1 MGILMI
7 ANDNDVSETSPT
19 TPQTSP
25 SDHLSRRTPLRSQLT
40 SQAYNSHLPFGQ
52 STAPQQQ
59 LSTKM
64 YHSSTG
70 YPDLT
75 GGAAGNGGYHHQ
87 TAMNAPVYVPS
98 NRALTQSQ
106 YNHVATHFGTAAAQ
120 NAWTTDSFGTA
131 HAQLPAQ
138 FYTMGSWRAAYD
150 PTGFQRS
157 SPYENA
163 IDFQFGEGR
172 ECVNCGAIS
181 TPLWRRDGTGH
192 YLCNACGLYHKMNG
206 MNRPLIKPS
215 KRLVS
220 ATATRRLGLCC
231 TNCGTRT
238 TTLWRRNN
246 EGEPVCNACGLYFKL
261 HGVNRPLAMRKDG
274 IQTRKR
280 KPKKSTSSSD
290 VSKDGKDD
298 DLKPSLALERHSLP
312 SSVALSAKLQSDLAL
327 KSNSNHNNTLG
338 SMNNNNSLHNLSLNA
353 INSSPSTGSLHNSLS
368 HHLHLPSAAAQQ
380 SRHSTISH
388 THAHALSST
397 NNTPTV
403 HSATT
408 ASSLNSNMYS
418 PQNNVN
424 SAQLSASSFGSHGIS
439 KYEHLLSTSGSSGG
453 GGGVG
458 GVGGNNIGNLNNS
471 STNAV
476 TLSNGISSSTP
487 SPNYHH
493 SASAAAHLHHH
504 HHHHHPSASAAHHA
518 TSHHSAAALSQ
529 HSGGSHI
536 SSGDGSVGVGG
547 YGVKSESNATNY
559 DYVSNCYF
567 SSSFPPLSA
576 STAAAAAGTGMS
588 MGMGMGVGVGM
599 GMGMHGMHGSS
610 GELASYHHHQHN
622 VIQAAKLMATS

>member
-1 MGILMI
+1 
-7 ANDNDVSETSPT
+7 
-19 TPQTSP
+19 
-25 SDHLSRRTPLRSQLT
+25 
-40 SQAYNSHLPFGQ
+40 
-52 STAPQQQ
+52 
-59 LSTKM
+59 M
-64 YHSSTG
+64 YHSSAG

-75 GGAAGNGGYHHQ
+75 GGAAGNSSYHHQ
-87 TAMNAPVYVPS
+87 QAMNAPVYVPS

-106 YNHVATHFGTAAAQ
+106 YNHVAAHFGTAAAQ

-138 FYTMGSWRAAYD
+138 FYSMGSWRAAYD

-157 SPYENA
+157 SPYDNA

-220 ATATRRLGLCC
+220 TTATRRLGLCC

-280 KPKKSTSSSD
+280 KPKKSNSSTD

-298 DLKPSLALERHSLP
+298 DSKSSLALERHSLP
-312 SSVALSAKLQSDLAL
+312 SSVALTAKLQSDLSL
-327 KSNSNHNNTLG
+327 KANSSLNNSLAAMSSAVGGSG
-338 SMNNNNSLHNLSLNA
+338 SMNNNNSLHNLSLSA
-353 INSSPSTGSLHNSLS
+353 LSASPSSSSSLHNTLS
-368 HHLHLPSAAAQQ
+368 HHMHLSSAAAQQ

-388 THAHALSST
+388 THSHAHAHAHSSAGS
-397 NNTPTV
+397 TPTV
-403 HSATT
+403 HSAST
-408 ASSLNSNMYS
+408 ASSLNSNLYS
-418 PQNNVN
+418 PQSNAS
-424 SAQLSASSFGSHGIS
+424 SAQLSASSFGSHSIS
-439 KYEHLLSTSGSSGG
+439 KYEHLLASAGSGANSGG
-453 GGGVG
+453 GGGG
-458 GVGGNNIGNLNNS
+458 GGGGSIGNLNNS
-471 STNAV
+471 SPSAV
-476 TLSNGISSSTP
+476 SLSNGISAGTP
-487 SPNYHH
+487 SPSYHH
-493 SASAAAHLHHH
+493 SAAAAAHLHHH
-504 HHHHHPSASAAHHA
+504 HHHAAAAAHHA
-518 TSHHSAAALSQ
+518 ASQHSAAALGQ
-529 HSGGSHI
+529 HSGSSHI
-536 SSGDGSVGVGG
+536 GSGSGDSTTGGVGG
-547 YGVKSESNATNY
+547 YSVKSEANASNY

-567 SSSFPPLSA
+567 SGSFAPLSA
-576 STAAAAAGTGMS
+576 SSAAAAAGSGMG
-588 MGMGMGVGVGM
+588 MGMGMGVSVGM
-599 GMGMHGMHGSS
+599 GVGMHGMHGSAS
-610 GELASYHHHQHN
+610 EMASYHHQHN

>member
-7 ANDNDVSETSPT
+7 ANDNNTSPT

-25 SDHLSRRTPLRSQLT
+25 SDHHSPQTQFHSPLTR
-40 SQAYNSHLPFGQ
+40 QAYSSHLPFGQ
-52 STAPQQQ
+52 TTVLEQQQQQQ

-64 YHSSTG
+64 YHSSAG

-87 TAMNAPVYVPS
+87 AAMNAPVYVPS

-215 KRLVS
+215 KRL
-220 ATATRRLGLCC
+220 TATRRLGLCC

-280 KPKKSTSSSD
+280 KPKKSNSSTD
-290 VSKDGKDD
+290 GAKDSKED
-298 DLKPSLALERHSLP
+298 DLKTSLALERHSLP
-312 SSVALSAKLQSDLAL
+312 SSVALSAKLQSDMAL
-327 KSNSNHNNTLG
+327 KGNNSLNNTIS
-338 SMNNNNSLHNLSLNA
+338 SMNSSNSLHNISLNA
-353 INSSPSTGSLHNSLS
+353 INSSPSSSGSLHNPLS
-368 HHLHLPSAAAQQ
+368 HHMHLPSAAAQQ

-388 THAHALSST
+388 THSHALSST
-397 NNTPTV
+397 SNTPTV
-403 HSATT
+403 HSAST
-408 ASSLNSNMYS
+408 ASSLSAHMYS
-418 PQNNVN
+418 PQSNA
-424 SAQLSASSFGSHGIS
+424 SAAQLSSTSFGSHVIS
-439 KYEHLLSTSGSSGG
+439 KYEHLLSSSGSASGAA
-453 GGGVG
+453 GV
-458 GVGGNNIGNLNNS
+458 NSSIGNLNNS
-471 STNAV
+471 STSAV
-476 TLSNGISSSTP
+476 SLSNGIATSTP

-493 SASAAAHLHHH
+493 SAAAAAHLHHH
-504 HHHHHPSASAAHHA
+504 HHHHHPTASAAHHA
-518 TSHHSAAALSQ
+518 ASHHAGTHHSAAALGQ
-529 HSGGSHI
+529 HSGSSHI
-536 SSGDGSVGVGG
+536 SSADGNTAVGG
-547 YGVKSESNATNY
+547 YSVKSEANASNY

-567 SSSFPPLSA
+567 GGSFPPLSA
-576 STAAAAAGTGMS
+576 SSAASAAGGGMS
-588 MGMGMGVGVGM
+588 MGMGMGVGM
-599 GMGMHGMHGSS
+599 GVGMHGMHGST